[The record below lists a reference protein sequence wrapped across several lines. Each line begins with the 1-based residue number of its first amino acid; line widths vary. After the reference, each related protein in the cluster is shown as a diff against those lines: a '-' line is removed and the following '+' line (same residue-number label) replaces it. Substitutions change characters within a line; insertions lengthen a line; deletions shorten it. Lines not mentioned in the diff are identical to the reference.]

1 MVVCDVKDFPAQ
13 TSTYRYPQPPFYS
26 FVTSDSDMRL
36 KLPSTRIIQ
45 LFSLNVLCHSR
56 RSKQQK
62 EINIDDIHKQLQLI
76 DLNILAV
83 SELIHCGFDP
93 YENWEKKITVLEL
106 QKEELEA
113 DIEQYE
119 INKHNKGKKG
129 IVAGAAGPGSP
140 SPKKRR
146 SSRRCAPRSPLSPV
160 SNNNNT
166 YTDTSND
173 FATNYTTTV
182 ANNEAAAD
190 TVLYPTDPQQPRK
203 LKVYDAKQS
212 AVSAAAA
219 AASGGST
226 FRSDS
231 LFDYHKE
238 GIPLP
243 SRAFDWSGYD
253 SVRQQ
258 TAAMPTAIACAQ
270 ELQKHGIEYLTSDY
284 KGPNR
289 HGAKILC
296 IGSFGTDD
304 EELETKGALWCFGNG
319 MYHNYTLNNL
329 GHAKARVMSMAHKM
343 PYDIAAA
350 TVIGSTAWIDTHP
363 GCHPYNVTSMDKD
376 SDEYKT
382 YIDAVN
388 AVEELS
394 ALNICAL
401 THFYD
406 EIEVVEIYGHYAW
419 NFYQKYPWI
428 VDKAMV
434 HQEGPLAHPSAS
446 RFGVLDSQSTANC
459 KTWTS
464 ASSHLLEVENP
475 YMNRRKRGLLGDKIE
490 VNIPQHVVDLSAR
503 VTRDPGWTEERRA
516 DLSTRN
522 RKMWGN
528 KTDEELVEVK
538 DNMSAAWTKKRE
550 EKHGYTPADTNNPEH
565 VSILVKCNT
574 ETCKM
579 RKEPPHPT
587 HQMVKS
593 SDEVLPTSGRVWH
606 VSIEDDPEIS
616 FCTHTSNPETN
627 SGRAKEKIAEFLEEY
642 IKNIR
647 DKELPTITLRGCSDT
662 TVGKVLA
669 KGGGTMKNDK
679 IIIKCESMSKWLAVI
694 LRCPTCTCAYNPVD
708 PLDEKRSI
716 HHDTL
721 AKKESRNKK
730 SKN

>member
-1 MVVCDVKDFPAQ
+1 
-13 TSTYRYPQPPFYS
+13 
-26 FVTSDSDMRL
+26 MRL

-45 LFSLNVLCHSR
+45 LFSLDVLCHSR
-56 RSKQQK
+56 RSKQPYQQK
-62 EINIDDIHKQLQLI
+62 TINIDDIYEQLQLI

-106 QKEELEA
+106 QKEKLEA

-119 INKHNKGKKG
+119 INKHNKGKG

-146 SSRRCAPRSPLSPV
+146 STRRAPRSPLSPV
-160 SNNNNT
+160 SNNNDT

-182 ANNEAAAD
+182 ANNEADAD

-226 FRSDS
+226 FISDS
-231 LFDYHKE
+231 LFDYHKQ
-238 GIPLP
+238 GRPLP
-243 SRAFDWSGYD
+243 SRAFEWSGYD

-258 TAAMPTAIACAQ
+258 TAEMPTAIACAQ
-270 ELQKHGIEYLTSDY
+270 ELQKHGIDYLTSDY

-304 EELETKGALWCFGNG
+304 EELDEKGALWCCGNG
-319 MYHNYTLNNL
+319 MYHNYTVNNL
-329 GHAKARVMSMAHKM
+329 GHAKTRVMSMAHRM
-343 PYDIAAA
+343 PYDDAAA
-350 TVIGSTAWIDTHP
+350 TIIGSTAWIDTHP
-363 GCHPYNVTSMDKD
+363 GCHPYNVTSMDKE
-376 SDEYKT
+376 SIEYKT

-419 NFYQKYPWI
+419 NFYLKYPWI

-434 HQEGPLAHPSAS
+434 HQEGPLAHPSSS
-446 RFGVLDSQSTANC
+446 RGGVTESQYTANC
-459 KTWTS
+459 KAWTS
-464 ASSHLLEVENP
+464 ASSHLLNVNNP
-475 YMNRRKRGLLGDKIE
+475 YENRRKRSLFGGKIE
-490 VNIPQHVVDLSAR
+490 VNIPQHVASLSAR
-503 VTRDPGWTEERRA
+503 VTRDEAKWRTSLQASWTEERKA
-516 DLSTRN
+516 NHSTN
-522 RKMWGN
+522 RRD
-528 KTDEELVEVK
+528 TCD
-538 DNMSAAWTKKRE
+538 TKRE
-550 EKHGYTPADTNNPEH
+550 EKYGLTPADTNNPEH

-579 RKEPPHPT
+579 CKEPPHPT

-593 SDEVLPTSGRVWH
+593 SNKVQPTSGKVWH
-606 VSIEDDPEIS
+606 VSIEDDPKIS
-616 FCTHTSNPETN
+616 FSTHTSNAETN
-627 SGRAKEKIAEFLEEY
+627 SGRAKEKIAEFLERY

-647 DKELPTITLRGCSDT
+647 DKKLPTISLRGCSDT
-662 TVGKVLA
+662 TVGKVLS
-669 KGGGTMKNDK
+669 KGGGTMKNGK
-679 IIIKCESMSKWLAVI
+679 IIIKYEPMSKYLAVI
-694 LRCPTCTCAYNPVD
+694 LRCPKCNSTYNPVD
-708 PLDEKRSI
+708 PLDGKRSI
-716 HHDTL
+716 YHDTL
-721 AKKESRNKK
+721 EKKESKNKK